1 MTSSGIMEHKIN
13 FQELLAKLVISEPTD
28 PIIKCIINNNLER
41 LKKLIRGKDVNALYP
56 CVEFQDEV
64 TPLIAAVAFANQEI
78 CTFLLGKGADPNKPS
93 RRYLAPLHYA
103 GRHKVPVNIVT
114 TLLEAKADP
123 NGPAEQSFSPL
134 QLAHDREDIVK
145 KLLESG
151 ALMWLK
157 HGVHPA
163 IDQKLATIIENFAK
177 ESEFFSKIKLFLH
190 FVQAIKHSSPT
201 DVFKHYDLHLL
212 EENPQT
218 HLTMIDMC
226 FNIEGANEDE
236 YFQKAIKWLNDSK
249 KLVSYVEHISRR
261 LSTVPLKFRAGALKS
276 LYRVVCAMKE
286 IPNEVSLTLIPELV
300 KLISCKTEDYL
311 MPLIIVTL
319 YGITQKTKDK
329 DRWSN
334 SDLEKICKHIV
345 PCTQKKGYPYELMM
359 YAYALL
365 ADLSTFSCV
374 PGYISSLGLTPVP
387 DGLLIWGTDENLKA
401 KLRALNRSLKRQHS
415 VSKSASEDSKDSNLS
430 ETKKKKKKKKRK
442 AKKKDIPKQETDT
455 QENKTCLAFNTS
467 STPVE
472 ESGFDECSSVKP
484 IQPTIDTSPLQRKW
498 HKVSKRWETQL
509 EKLAN
514 MDESKVYKVG
524 NLTLIHYDSY
534 FRIAKGS
541 DGTEV
546 FLGLRDDGTE
556 VAVKRMIKSNYQIL
570 KSEEGFLRLPELD
583 STCIVRYVDFAEDSF
598 FGYLALQLCEYTLDE
613 YINTYLSKDDTH
625 ALMKITQEVLHS
637 LSVIH
642 CPTTKVLHRD
652 IKPQN
657 VLIDINGNAKLA
669 DFGISRRLTVEQT
682 TLYTIPAG
690 TKCWMAKETLDKQG
704 SGYKRSSDIQVAGML
719 VYYILSG
726 GHHPFED
733 PLGDELEQNRNIIKG
748 TYTLEH
754 VADEV
759 TKDLIEWMINED
771 PDERPTVEETLNHPL
786 FWKPQRRVEY
796 LRRIGNEKEVGKYSD
811 ADPKLLEA
819 LKQSAMERTFCQW
832 KSKLPSDLM
841 KKMDGRKPYP
851 ENMLGLLRFI
861 RNLHEHY
868 AEDLES
874 VDLMKMFPDLF
885 ECVYM
890 LAKKQG
896 WNSRPGLKNMFQRD
910 LSS

>member
-1 MTSSGIMEHKIN
+1 MEHKID

-41 LKKLIRGKDVNALYP
+41 LKKLIRGKDINALYP
-56 CVEFQDEV
+56 CVELQDEV
-64 TPLIAAVAFANQEI
+64 TPLIAAVAFSNQEI

-93 RRYLAPLHYA
+93 KRYLAPLHYA
-103 GRHKVPVNIVT
+103 GLRNVPVNIVT

-123 NGPAEQSFSPL
+123 NGLAEQPFFPL

-145 KLLESG
+145 ELLKSG
-151 ALMWLK
+151 ALMWLN

-163 IDQKLATIIENFAK
+163 IDQKLATIIRNFAE

-190 FVQAIKHSSPT
+190 FAQAIKQTSPT

-249 KLVSYVEHISRR
+249 KLVSYVEDVSRR

-300 KLISCKTEDYL
+300 KLLSCKTEDYL
-311 MPLIIVTL
+311 VPLIIVTL

-329 DRWSN
+329 HHWSN

-345 PCTQKKGYPYELMM
+345 PCTQRKGYPYELKM

-365 ADLSTFSCV
+365 ADLYTFSCV
-374 PGYISSLGLTPVP
+374 PGYLSSLGLTPVP
-387 DGLLIWGTDENLKA
+387 EGLLNWGSDENLKV
-401 KLRALNRSLKRQHS
+401 KLRDLNMSLDRQRS
-415 VSKSASEDSKDSNLS
+415 VAKSTCEDSKDSHLS
-430 ETKKKKKKKKRK
+430 ETKKKKKKKKMMKRRTAEK
-442 AKKKDIPKQETDT
+442 QDLPKKETGT
-455 QENKTCLAFNTS
+455 QENNTCLAFNTS
-467 STPVE
+467 STAVE
-472 ESGFDECSSVKP
+472 ESGYDKCSSVKP
-484 IQPTIDTSPLQRKW
+484 VHPTTDTSPLQRKW
-498 HKVSKRWETQL
+498 HKVSRRWETQL

-514 MDESKVYKVG
+514 IDESKVYRVG
-524 NLTLIHYDSY
+524 NLTIVDDAEFY
-534 FRIAKGS
+534 IAKGS

-556 VAVKRMIKSNYQIL
+556 VAVKRMTRSNYQFL
-570 KSEEGFLRLPELD
+570 KSEEGFLRLPEID
-583 STCIVRYVDFAEDSF
+583 SSCIVRYMDFAEDSF

-613 YINTYLSKDDTH
+613 YINTHLSKDDTH
-625 ALMKITQEVLHS
+625 ALMKITQEVLRS
-637 LSVIH
+637 LSVLH

-759 TKDLIEWMINED
+759 TKDLIEWMINEV

-786 FWKPQRRVEY
+786 FWKPHRRVEY
-796 LRRIGNEKEVGKYSD
+796 LRRIGNEKEVGQYSA
-811 ADPKLLEA
+811 ADQKLLEA

-832 KSKLPSDLM
+832 RSMVAEFVSPSAV
-841 KKMDGRKPYP
+841 
-851 ENMLGLLRFI
+851 LRI
-861 RNLHEHY
+861 
-868 AEDLES
+868 
-874 VDLMKMFPDLF
+874 
-885 ECVYM
+885 
-890 LAKKQG
+890 
-896 WNSRPGLKNMFQRD
+896 
-910 LSS
+910 

>member
-1 MTSSGIMEHKIN
+1 MEHKID
-13 FQELLAKLVISEPTD
+13 FQELLARLVISEPTD

-41 LKKLIRGKDVNALYP
+41 LKKLIRGKDINALYP
-56 CVEFQDEV
+56 CVELQDEV
-64 TPLIAAVAFANQEI
+64 TPLMAAVAFANQEI

-93 RRYLAPLHYA
+93 KRCLAPLHYA
-103 GRHKVPVNIVT
+103 GLREVPVNIVT
-114 TLLEAKADP
+114 TLLQAKADP
-123 NGPAEQSFSPL
+123 NGLAEQPFFPI

-145 KLLESG
+145 ELLKSG
-151 ALMWLK
+151 ALMWLN
-157 HGVHPA
+157 HGIHPA
-163 IDQKLATIIENFAK
+163 IDEKLARIIGNFAK

-190 FVQAIKHSSPT
+190 FAQAIKQTSPT

-236 YFQKAIKWLNDSK
+236 YFQKAIKWLNDSN
-249 KLVSYVEHISRR
+249 KLVSYVEDVSRR

-276 LYRVVCAMKE
+276 LYRVVCSMKE

-300 KLISCKTEDYL
+300 KLLSSKTEDYL
-311 MPLIIVTL
+311 VPLIIVTL

-334 SDLEKICKHIV
+334 SDLEEICKHIV
-345 PCTQKKGYPYELMM
+345 PCTQRKGYPYELKM
-359 YAYALL
+359 YAYALI
-365 ADLSTFSCV
+365 ADLYTFSCV

-387 DGLLIWGTDENLKA
+387 EGLLIWGKDENLKV
-401 KLRALNRSLKRQHS
+401 KLRDLNMSLDRQRSI
-415 VSKSASEDSKDSNLS
+415 SKSTSEDSKDSHLS
-430 ETKKKKKKKKRK
+430 ETKKKKRKKKIKKMKRTAEK
-442 AKKKDIPKQETDT
+442 QDIPKEETDT

-472 ESGFDECSSVKP
+472 ESGLDECSSVKP
-484 IQPTIDTSPLQRKW
+484 FHPTTDTSPSQRKW

-514 MDESKVYKVG
+514 MDECKVYKVG
-524 NLTLIHYDSY
+524 NLTLIYDDDY

-556 VAVKRMIKSNYQIL
+556 VAIKRMIGSNYQFL
-570 KSEEGFLRLPELD
+570 KNEEGFLRLPELD
-583 STCIVRYVDFAEDSF
+583 SSCIVRYMDFAEDSF

-613 YINTYLSKDDTH
+613 YINTHLSKDDTP
-625 ALMKITQEVLHS
+625 ALIKITEEVLCS
-637 LSVIH
+637 LSVLH
-642 CPTTKVLHRD
+642 GPTTKVLHRD

-682 TLYTIPAG
+682 TRYTVPAG

-726 GHHPFED
+726 GHHPFEG
-733 PLGDELEQNRNIIKG
+733 PLGEELEQNRNIIKG

-759 TKDLIEWMINED
+759 AKDLIEWMINEN
-771 PDERPTVEETLNHPL
+771 PDGRPTVEETLNHPL

-811 ADPKLLEA
+811 ADQKLLEA
-819 LKQSAMERTFCQW
+819 LKQSATERTFCQW
-832 KSKLPSDLM
+832 RSKLPSELM
-841 KKMDGRKPYP
+841 IKMDGRKPYP
-851 ENMLGLLRFI
+851 GNMLGLLRFI

-885 ECVYM
+885 GCVYM
-890 LAKKQG
+890 LAKKQD
-896 WNSRPGLKNMFQRD
+896 WNSRPGLKKMCPRD